1 MPIAVI
7 EKPRSCSTNIAQPAG
22 SFGTEEEYSSGNT
35 ITSRRSFD
43 TSIPQN
49 ESIFVSLPC
58 CCGLAPSQLF
68 GYGRSDW
75 SAKLTRGLG
84 SEAPAGFR
92 SRRGNGHDRIPVA
105 SPYASCASYKAPRVH
120 HAPRRRG
127 GVAGR
132 GARAAARRDTAAV
145 SGLGL

>member
-75 SAKLTRGLG
+75 SAKLIRGLR

-92 SRRGNGHDRIPVA
+92 SRRGDGHDRTPVA
-105 SPYASCASYKAPRVH
+105 TQNAAFPTYKTPRVH
-120 HAPRRRG
+120 IATRRRG
-127 GVAGR
+127 AVVA
-132 GARAAARRDTAAV
+132 
-145 SGLGL
+145 